1 MILRYL
7 QFLRLQGRKQR
18 GKEEINLIDVN
29 ADDFTDPS
37 EIAKHLSEE
46 QTYQSH
52 RKKDNQPSGQQKR
65 KHQIHYLAFQ
75 VRLGYKYCKSITL
88 SK

>member
-1 MILRYL
+1 M
-7 QFLRLQGRKQR
+7 Q

-37 EIAKHLSEE
+37 EITKHLTEE

-52 RKKDNQPSGQQKR
+52 RKKDKEITGQQKR
-65 KHQIHYLAFQ
+65 KHQITYLAFQ
-75 VRLGYKYCKSITL
+75 VTVWLIYCILFSTCNKWNFCL
-88 SK
+88 FV